1 MHKYIYIY
9 IYINVGCILCK
20 EQRKTIEKASKRCQ
34 GLSKEEKKKSDKV
47 QVNDIE
53 TVLEEIKSES
63 VNRLR
68 II

>member
-34 GLSKEEKKKSDKV
+34 GLSKEEKKKR
-47 QVNDIE
+47 QCA
-53 TVLEEIKSES
+53 SERYR
-63 VNRLR
+63 NRSGR
-68 II
+68 NKIRKCQ